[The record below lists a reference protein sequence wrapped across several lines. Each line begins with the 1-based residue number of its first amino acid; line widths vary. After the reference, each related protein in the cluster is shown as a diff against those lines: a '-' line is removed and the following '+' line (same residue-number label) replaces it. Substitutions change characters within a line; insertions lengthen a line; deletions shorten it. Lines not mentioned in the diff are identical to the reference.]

1 MSAASPPRY
10 GPRAAWIPIAVVVLL
25 VLFGLL
31 FYGEARY
38 RNCIARAEA
47 EFPAV
52 PVSAF
57 NQDDTGPLKVSFVA
71 ERARALDRCGRY

>member
-1 MSAASPPRY
+1 MSAAAPPRY
-10 GPRAAWIPIAVVVLL
+10 RPRAAWPPVALLVLL

-38 RNCIARAEA
+38 RSCIARAAA

-52 PVSAF
+52 PVSSF

-71 ERARALDRCGRY
+71 ERASALDRCGRF